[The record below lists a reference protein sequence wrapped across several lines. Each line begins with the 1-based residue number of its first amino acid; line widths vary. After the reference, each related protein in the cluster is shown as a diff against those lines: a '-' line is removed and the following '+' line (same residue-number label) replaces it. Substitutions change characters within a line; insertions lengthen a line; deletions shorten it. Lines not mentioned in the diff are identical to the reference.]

1 MIKRRIPKRTN
12 PITELMI
19 ISYELSDN
27 NYFVTNTS
35 KTSKFLTFSLK
46 GSINSFITTGAFLQI
61 NDSPPPKKK
70 LYNQIPKEMQAK

>member
-12 PITELMI
+12 PITELI

-35 KTSKFLTFSLK
+35 KISKFLTFSLK

-61 NDSPPPKKK
+61 NDSPPKKK
-70 LYNQIPKEMQAK
+70 LYNQNPKEMQAK